1 MTRPQP
7 YLHQRVRSPFHWQR
21 IVAFAT
27 ALLYLGFLGAIL
39 WSNGRERM
47 PDLAFSYD
55 DDGRA
60 WTVTSVVAFSEA
72 AKMGARAGDI
82 VVSLDGVSPTANAEM
97 NAWQP
102 GQLVLQRPR
111 TDRQIV
117 IQKFSLEREGPALAP
132 FLFIGMLF
140 CLIGVGALAFGQSVA
155 PRALALFCC
164 ASAIVIANL
173 PLLLR
178 DIPWTTIVNGLG
190 IPLVFGSFAYLFL
203 CFPVARSFTVRGRHF
218 NAGWLLFPALPI
230 SASYLISYLWPG
242 DAIQAVQRLLGFPY
256 FILCLV
262 LGIGTLARSWW
273 QAKGTRE
280 IRQLRILAIGSTL
293 AVLPFLL
300 LTLLPTAIVGR
311 PTLAPEN
318 STLPL
323 CLIPLAFGYA
333 ILRYQVMDLNLYV
346 RRGLLYSIFAGIVAG
361 IYGLAVVVAAL
372 IASAWTEL
380 SNVVAVGV
388 IAILLAVGG
397 DRLRARLTRW
407 VDRLFDRHH
416 YDYRQQ
422 LLEFS
427 QEMSTIEDPDE
438 LAQTTIAHIRQTM
451 GTTRVRFYLYDVAR
465 EVYHLW
471 VWAGSDPT
479 EEDRLLGT
487 RHPIVIDA
495 QRTRVGFVQQ
505 LEAPPDTDALI
516 LPLLHR
522 GKPIALLAL
531 GRKDSEL
538 PYSSEDL
545 ALLRTVANQLAIA
558 TENAQLYG
566 RMRDLYL
573 SGVRTLAATVDAK
586 DSYTHGHSER
596 VASYSR
602 ALAVALGLPQIEIET
617 IELAGLLHDLG
628 KIGVPDA
635 VLQKPGK
642 LDPDERSLIE
652 QHAELGARILAD
664 NPALLPLVPL
674 VRHHHERYD
683 GRGYP
688 SGIAGGAI
696 PLGASIIAVADTYDT
711 MTTDRPYR
719 RAPGHERARDEIVRC
734 GGAQFRPDV
743 VEAFLKAIESSE
755 WRATAAQ
762 TNTHQARGSH
772 LAARLAGAN
781 TRAMNIVYQI
791 AQTIGDVTDL
801 PSFTLRVVELLR
813 RELGTRSVDIFL
825 LDEATGEYCQATPLP
840 GMEPLRV
847 PPGGGLI
854 GWVAQHQASAR
865 VDDTREDMRVLL
877 FDGQV
882 GGAELAVPL
891 ISQGRAFGVINVES
905 PRVGTF
911 TEEDETVLVM
921 VARQLSQVLEVAH
934 LHDQVKRTATQ
945 DGLTGIANY
954 RTFYGRLESELER
967 AEESGTPLALIL
979 IDVNGLKQLND
990 NHGHLA
996 GDGAIR
1002 RIAQLLHEASRGA
1015 ELVARYGGDEFA
1027 VILPGLDEV
1036 AATRRAKEITQVVRD
1051 TATFDFEGQALT
1063 LPGISYGVA
1072 TYGIDGDRTL
1082 SLVAAADARMYTQKV
1097 NHYAAER
1104 RPRLSVIEAFAGDG
1118 ERVRERVESE

>member
-1 MTRPQP
+1 MPRTVMAKRHAGAA
-7 YLHQRVRSPFHWQR
+7 L
-21 IVAFAT
+21 I
-27 ALLYLGFLGAIL
+27 ALLYLAFSGWVAYASLQHSAPGL
-39 WSNGRERM
+39 S
-47 PDLAFSYD
+47 FSYD
-55 DDGRA
+55 KPSGR
-60 WTVTSVVAFSEA
+60 WLVADVPAVS
-72 AKMGARAGDI
+72 GATELGVRVGDAL
-82 VVSLDGVSPTANAEM
+82 VSLDDQPVTGDAVAAAHHASRITLLHQDTGQEMVIEQFTGNAD
-97 NAWQP
+97 
-102 GQLVLQRPR
+102 G
-111 TDRQIV
+111 
-117 IQKFSLEREGPALAP
+117 KSLWTYLI
-132 FLFIGMLF
+132 IGALF
-140 CLIGVGALAFGQSVA
+140 CFVGAGALALGHGPA
-155 PRALALFCC
+155 PRALALFSCTG
-164 ASAIVIANL
+164 AFVIVNL
-173 PLLLR
+173 PAGFR
-178 DIPWTTIVNGLG
+178 DFSWALILNSLALPAFI
-190 IPLVFGSFAYLFL
+190 GSFAVLFAV
-203 CFPVARSFTVRGRHF
+203 FPVVRELRFGSRRIPAH
-218 NAGWLLFPALPI
+218 AILLLSPI
-230 SASYLISYLWPG
+230 VASSYLAVYIAPERTT
-242 DAIQAVQRLLGFPY
+242 IQFKDVLTSIY
-256 FILCLV
+256 FILCLI
-262 LGIGTLARSWW
+262 LGMGLLIYSWW
-273 QAKGTRE
+273 QSKHSRSG
-280 IRQLRILAIGSTL
+280 RQLRILAIGSCL
-293 AVLPFLL
+293 AVAPFLT
-300 LTLLPTAIVGR
+300 LTLIPEVTVR
-311 PTLAPEN
+311 RTLLSPEYAA
-318 STLPL
+318 LPL
-323 CLIPLAFGYA
+323 CLIPLSFSYA

-346 RRGLLYSIFAGIVAG
+346 RRGLLYSLFAGVAAG
-361 IYGLAVVVAAL
+361 IYGAAVIIATL
-372 IASAWTEL
+372 IAQAWTEV
-380 SNVVAVGV
+380 SNVIAVGV
-388 IAILLAVGG
+388 IAVFVAVAG
-397 DRLRARLTRW
+397 DRLRSRLSRF

-427 QEMSTIEDPDE
+427 QQMSTIEDPDE
-438 LAQTTIAHIRQTM
+438 LAQATIEHIRQTM
-451 GTTRVRFYLYDVAR
+451 GTARVRFYLYDAGR

-471 VWAGSDPT
+471 VWSGPEPGD
-479 EEDRLLGT
+479 EERLLGT
-487 RHPIVIDA
+487 RHTTVIDA
-495 QRTRVGFVQQ
+495 QRAKGGFAQQ

-522 GKPIALLAL
+522 GQPIALLTL
-531 GRKDSEL
+531 GRKESEL

-558 TENAQLYG
+558 TENAQLYS

-596 VASYSR
+596 VAAYSR
-602 ALAVALGLPQIEIET
+602 AIAVALGLPQIEIET

-664 NPALLPLVPL
+664 NPALSPLVPL
-674 VRHHHERYD
+674 VRHHHERHD
-683 GRGYP
+683 GKGYP
-688 SGIAGGAI
+688 SGIADAAI
-696 PLGASIIAVADTYDT
+696 PLGAAIIAIADTYDT

-734 GGAQFRPDV
+734 SGSQFRPYV

-762 TNTHQARGSH
+762 TNNHQARGAH

-801 PSFTLRVVELLR
+801 PSFTMRVVELLR

-825 LDEATGEYCQATPLP
+825 LDEGTSDFYQSTPLP

-854 GWVAQHQASAR
+854 GWVAQHQRSAR
-865 VDDTREDMRVLL
+865 VDDTREDVRVL
-877 FDGQV
+877 FFEGTS
-882 GGAELAVPL
+882 GGSEIAVPL
-891 ISQGRAFGVINVES
+891 ISQGRTFGVINVES

-954 RTFYGRLESELER
+954 RTFYGRLETQLEQ
-967 AEESGTPLALIL
+967 AEETGTPLALIL
-979 IDVNGLKQLND
+979 IDVNGLKALND

-1002 RIAQLLHEASRGA
+1002 RIAQLLHEASRDD

-1036 AATRRAKEITQVVRD
+1036 AAKRRAKEITQAVRD
-1051 TATFDFEGQALT
+1051 TATFDFEGHYLP

-1097 NHYAAER
+1097 NYYSTER
-1104 RPRLSVIEAFAGDG
+1104 RSRLSVVGDA
-1118 ERVRERVESE
+1118 EPMRERIESE

>member
-1 MTRPQP
+1 
-7 YLHQRVRSPFHWQR
+7 
-21 IVAFAT
+21 
-27 ALLYLGFLGAIL
+27 
-39 WSNGRERM
+39 
-47 PDLAFSYD
+47 
-55 DDGRA
+55 
-60 WTVTSVVAFSEA
+60 
-72 AKMGARAGDI
+72 
-82 VVSLDGVSPTANAEM
+82 
-97 NAWQP
+97 
-102 GQLVLQRPR
+102 
-111 TDRQIV
+111 
-117 IQKFSLEREGPALAP
+117 
-132 FLFIGMLF
+132 
-140 CLIGVGALAFGQSVA
+140 
-155 PRALALFCC
+155 
-164 ASAIVIANL
+164 
-173 PLLLR
+173 
-178 DIPWTTIVNGLG
+178 
-190 IPLVFGSFAYLFL
+190 
-203 CFPVARSFTVRGRHF
+203 
-218 NAGWLLFPALPI
+218 
-230 SASYLISYLWPG
+230 
-242 DAIQAVQRLLGFPY
+242 
-256 FILCLV
+256 V

-273 QAKGTRE
+273 QAKATRE
-280 IRQLRILAIGSTL
+280 VRQLRIIAIGSIL

-300 LTLLPTAIVGR
+300 LTLIPTAIAGQ
-311 PTLAPEN
+311 PILTPEY

-323 CLIPLAFGYA
+323 CLIPFSFGYA

-346 RRGLLYSIFAGIVAG
+346 RRGILYAIFAGIVAG
-361 IYGLAVVVAAL
+361 IYGAAVITATL
-372 IASAWTEL
+372 IAQAWTQA
-380 SNVVAVGV
+380 SNIIAVGV
-388 IAILLAVGG
+388 IAVFLAVAGEP
-397 DRLRARLTRW
+397 LRARLARF
-407 VDRLFDRHH
+407 VDRLFDRRH

-427 QEMSTIEDPDE
+427 QQMSTIEDPDE
-438 LAQTTIAHIRQTM
+438 LAQATTEHIRQTM
-451 GTTRVRFYLYDVAR
+451 GTERVRFYLYDVGR

-471 VWAGSDPT
+471 VWSGPEPT
-479 EEDRLLGT
+479 DEERLLGT
-487 RHPIVIDA
+487 RHTIVIDA
-495 QRTRVGFVQQ
+495 QRAKGGFAQV
-505 LEAPPDTDALI
+505 LEAPADTDALI
-516 LPLLHR
+516 LPLLNR
-522 GKPIALLAL
+522 GLPIALLTL
-531 GRKDSEL
+531 GRKESEL

-545 ALLRTVANQLAIA
+545 ALLRTVANQLAVA

-596 VASYSR
+596 VAAYARSI
-602 ALAVALGLPQIEIET
+602 AVALGLPQIEIET

-642 LDPDERSLIE
+642 LDPDERALIE

-688 SGIAGGAI
+688 TGIAGEAI
-696 PLGASIIAVADTYDT
+696 PLGAAIISIADTYDT

-734 GGAQFRPDV
+734 SGSQFRPDV
-743 VEAFLKAIESSE
+743 VEAFLKANESNE

-762 TNTHQARGSH
+762 MSVHQARGAH

-801 PSFTLRVVELLR
+801 PSFTMRVVELLR

-825 LDEATGEYCQATPLP
+825 LDDATGEYYQSTPLP

-854 GWVAQHQASAR
+854 GWVAQHQCSAR

-882 GGAELAVPL
+882 AGSEVAVPL

-954 RTFYGRLESELER
+954 RTFYARLESELER
-967 AEESGTPLALIL
+967 AEEVGTPLALIL

-1002 RIAQLLHEASRGA
+1002 RIAHLLHGA
-1015 ELVARYGGDEFA
+1015 GRDGELVARYGGDEFA

-1036 AATRRAKEITQVVRD
+1036 AAKRRAKEITQVVRD
-1051 TATFDFEGQALT
+1051 TATFEFEGQE
-1063 LPGISYGVA
+1063 LPLPSISYGVA

-1097 NHYAAER
+1097 NYYAAER
-1104 RPRLSVIEAFAGDG
+1104 RPRLSVVEGFAGES
-1118 ERVRERVESE
+1118 ERPRERVESE